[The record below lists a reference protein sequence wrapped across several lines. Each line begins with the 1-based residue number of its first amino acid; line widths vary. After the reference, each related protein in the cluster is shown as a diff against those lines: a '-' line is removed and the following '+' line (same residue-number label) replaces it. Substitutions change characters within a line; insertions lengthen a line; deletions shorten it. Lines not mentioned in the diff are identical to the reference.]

1 MIASDL
7 KCRIHCPVL
16 DQGLAYF
23 DESGCDSHYCHT
35 ARVRTV
41 ILLYLLYQRKTT
53 LKSQILRYHSDGRQ
67 QYQQGLH
74 GTLSVPCSCKQFIPK
89 LTIFRISSEVIISK
103 RLFGIPFI
111 SRGTSVK
118 MNRIEPLRALT
129 HNLCAVIQRSKKTC
143 SMQGNAELL
152 PAASSILQN
161 HRCESYQ
168 QQVMGIDT
176 PSSPL
181 MDILRRAC
189 LD

>member
-1 MIASDL
+1 MIVSDL

-16 DQGLAYF
+16 DQGPAYF
-23 DESGCDSHYCHT
+23 DESGCDSHYCHI
-35 ARVRTV
+35 ARMRTV

-53 LKSQILRYHSDGRQ
+53 LKSQILRYLSDGR

-74 GTLSVPCSCKQFIPK
+74 GTVSVPCLCKQFIPK

-129 HNLCAVIQRSKKTC
+129 HDLCAVCQRSKKTC
-143 SMQGNAELL
+143 SMQGKCRA
-152 PAASSILQN
+152 AASSLV
-161 HRCESYQ
+161 HAAEPP
-168 QQVMGIDT
+168 V
-176 PSSPL
+176 
-181 MDILRRAC
+181 
-189 LD
+189 